1 MTLQATKNNQID
13 VRSLPASFET
23 RDVQDD
29 QGNIQHVISGTA
41 VVFNQPSQPMPF
53 VEVIDGKAFNGVD
66 LSDVKLLYSHDFG
79 NILARTDSGT
89 LQLDLNSNGLDF
101 TATLPDTQLGHDV
114 YTDILNGNL
123 KGMSF
128 GFTIDDDS
136 WSVEN
141 GVQVHTINQ
150 IGVIAEISITSLPA
164 YTETSLMVQRSLDK
178 IATQSSES
186 NESNNNNDKG
196 DQTMAENKEQASQAP
211 TSDAPASDA
220 ESQASEATQSQ
231 APASEAKQSQ
241 APAKDSQASEAT
253 SGEAVVTP
261 EVVAQV
267 LQAIQSMAKP
277 ADQPADEQT
286 RDDEDDSSDDS
297 GDDDSSDDSEL
308 EQDSNKTK
316 LEKRDNSMKT
326 IKQGEQPTK
335 EELETRSFVDYMK
348 SQGETRDGVTTVG
361 NEAVIPSAILNL
373 QEQPN
378 DPSNLAQY
386 INRQSVTAPKGDLP
400 ILQKNTGRLVS
411 KAELADNPSLENFGI
426 KSVEYAVE
434 TLAGVLPVS
443 YEMISDGAVDI
454 PGIVSNYVNEARQ
467 LTEQEKIGAVLQTA
481 KPVAATTADDL
492 KDAFNIGLSNYTK
505 MIVASESAYA
515 DIDKLKDGNGRYLF
529 QDSISSASGKSLF
542 GAPVV
547 VVPDTVL
554 GKAGEAHL
562 FIGDLKSFVLEAYKD
577 EVTVKWTDNDIWGQ
591 KASVYLRA
599 DFKPADTDAGKFV
612 TFTPASSTGK

>member
-1 MTLQATKNNQID
+1 MTLTATKNNQID
-13 VRSLPASFET
+13 VRSLPASFKT
-23 RDVQDD
+23 RDVQDND
-29 QGNIQHVISGTA
+29 GNVQHIISGTA
-41 VVFNQPSQPMPF
+41 VVFNQPSSPMPF
-53 VEVIDGKAFNGVD
+53 VEVISDQAFNGVD

-79 NILARTDSGT
+79 NILARTDAGT
-89 LQLDLNSNGLDF
+89 LQLDLTDNGLDF

-150 IGVIAEISITSLPA
+150 IGVIAEISSTSLPA

-186 NESNNNNDKG
+186 NESNNNNDDKG
-196 DQTMAENKEQASQAP
+196 DQTMAEDNKDQDSQAP
-211 TSDAPASDA
+211 VSDAPASDA
-220 ESQASEATQSQ
+220 ESKASEAQTSQ
-231 APASEAKQSQ
+231 APAD
-241 APAKDSQASEAT
+241 DSQATKPT

-261 EVVAQV
+261 EIVAQV
-267 LQAIQSMAKP
+267 VKAIQSMVKP

-286 RDDEDDSSDDS
+286 RDDLDDSDDS

-316 LEKRDNSMKT
+316 LEKRDNSMKQ
-326 IKQGEQPTK
+326 IKPGEQPTK
-335 EELETRSFVDYMK
+335 DELETRSFVDYMK
-348 SQGETRDGVTTVG
+348 SQGETRDGVKTVG

-378 DPSNLAQY
+378 DPANLAQY

-426 KSVEYAVE
+426 KSVDYAVE

-454 PGIVSNYVNEARQ
+454 PGIVSDYVNEARQ

-481 KPVAATTADDL
+481 SPVAATTADDL

-612 TFTPASSTGK
+612 TFTPASSTK

>member
-1 MTLQATKNNQID
+1 MTLTATKNSNQID
-13 VRSLPASFET
+13 VRSLPAAFKT
-23 RDVQDD
+23 RDIHDD
-29 QGNIQHVISGTA
+29 QGNVQHVISGTA
-41 VVFNQPSQPMPF
+41 VVFDQPSSPMPF
-53 VEVIDGKAFNGVD
+53 VEVISDQAFNGVD
-66 LSDVKLLYSHDFG
+66 LSDVKLLYSHDFC

-89 LQLDLNSNGLDF
+89 LQLDLNSKGLDF

-178 IATQSSES
+178 IATQSSER
-186 NESNNNNDKG
+186 NESKNDDKG
-196 DQTMAENKEQASQAP
+196 DQPMAEDNKDQASQAP
-211 TSDAPASDA
+211 ISDEPASEAETSQAPAD
-220 ESQASEATQSQ
+220 ESQASE
-231 APASEAKQSQ
+231 P
-241 APAKDSQASEAT
+241 T
-253 SGEAVVTP
+253 SGEAVVSP
-261 EVVAQV
+261 SLVAQV
-267 LQAIQSMAKP
+267 VKAIQSMAKP
-277 ADQPADEQT
+277 AEQDQPEGEQT
-286 RDDEDDSSDDS
+286 RDDDEDDSDDDDSSDDS
-297 GDDDSSDDSEL
+297 DDDDSSDDSEL

-316 LEKRDNSMKT
+316 LEKRDNSMKQ
-326 IKQGEQPTK
+326 IKPSEQPTK
-335 EELETRSFVDYMK
+335 DELETRSFIDYMK

-373 QEQPN
+373 QDQPN
-378 DPSNLAQY
+378 DPANLAQY

-426 KSVEYAVE
+426 KSVDYAVE

-454 PGIVSNYVNEARQ
+454 PGIVSDYVNEARQ

-481 KPVAATTADDL
+481 SPVAATTADDL

-577 EVTVKWTDNDIWGQ
+577 EVTVKWVDNDIWGQ

-612 TFTPASSTGK
+612 TFTPASSSK

>member
-1 MTLQATKNNQID
+1 MTLTATKNNQID
-13 VRSLPASFET
+13 VRSLPASFKT

-29 QGNIQHVISGTA
+29 KGNTQHVISGTA
-41 VVFNQPSQPMPF
+41 VVFNQPSSPMPF
-53 VEVIDGKAFNGVD
+53 VEVISDQAFNGVD

-79 NILARTDSGT
+79 NILARTDAGT
-89 LQLDLNSNGLDF
+89 LQLDLTDNGLDF

-123 KGMSF
+123 RGMSF
-128 GFTIDDDS
+128 GFTIEDDS

-150 IGVIAEISITSLPA
+150 IGIIAEISITSLPA

-186 NESNNNNDKG
+186 NESNNNNKG
-196 DQTMAENKEQASQAP
+196 DQTMAKDNKDQDSQADSQAP
-211 TSDAPASDA
+211 VSDAPASDA
-220 ESQASEATQSQ
+220 ESQASDAT
-231 APASEAKQSQ
+231 QSQ
-241 APAKDSQASEAT
+241 APAKDSQATKPA

-261 EVVAQV
+261 EIVAQV
-267 LQAIQSMAKP
+267 VKAIQSMVKP

-286 RDDEDDSSDDS
+286 RDDDDDSDDS

-308 EQDSNKTK
+308 EQDSDKTK
-316 LEKRDNSMKT
+316 LEKRDGTMKQ
-326 IKQGEQPTK
+326 IKPGEQPTK
-335 EELETRSFVDYMK
+335 DELETRSFIDYMK
-348 SQGETRDGVTTVG
+348 SQGETRDGVKTVG

-378 DPSNLAQY
+378 DPANLAQY

-426 KSVEYAVE
+426 KSVDYAVE

-454 PGIVSNYVNEARQ
+454 PGIVSDYVNEARQ

-481 KPVAATTADDL
+481 SPVSATTADDL

-612 TFTPASSTGK
+612 TFTPASSGK

>member
-1 MTLQATKNNQID
+1 MTLTATKNNQID
-13 VRSLPASFET
+13 VRSLPASFKT
-23 RDVQDD
+23 RDVQDND
-29 QGNIQHVISGTA
+29 GNVQHIISGTA
-41 VVFNQPSQPMPF
+41 VVFNQPSSPMPF
-53 VEVIDGKAFNGVD
+53 VEVISDQAFNGVD

-79 NILARTDSGT
+79 NILARTDAGT
-89 LQLDLNSNGLDF
+89 LQLDLTDNGLDF

-186 NESNNNNDKG
+186 NESNNNNDDKG
-196 DQTMAENKEQASQAP
+196 DQTMAEDNKDQDSQAP
-211 TSDAPASDA
+211 VSDAPASDA
-220 ESQASEATQSQ
+220 ESKASEAQTSQ
-231 APASEAKQSQ
+231 APAD
-241 APAKDSQASEAT
+241 DSQATKPT

-261 EVVAQV
+261 EIVAQV
-267 LQAIQSMAKP
+267 VKAIQSMVKP

-286 RDDEDDSSDDS
+286 RDDLDDSDDS

-316 LEKRDNSMKT
+316 LEKRDNSMKQ
-326 IKQGEQPTK
+326 IKPGEQPTK
-335 EELETRSFVDYMK
+335 DELETRSFVDYMK
-348 SQGETRDGVTTVG
+348 SQGETRDGVKTVG

-378 DPSNLAQY
+378 DPANLAQY

-426 KSVEYAVE
+426 KSVDYAVE

-454 PGIVSNYVNEARQ
+454 PGIVSDYVNEARQ

-481 KPVAATTADDL
+481 SPVAATTADDL

-612 TFTPASSTGK
+612 TFTPASSTK